1 MATPDLEEPVSKK
14 RRYTEKM
21 PPGGPGLRP
30 RLRPEMES
38 LVAIVGGLGAP
49 LPNAWPVKLKAD
61 KKAKQ
66 AKQDE
71 KGTNGEKSK
80 QSPKPKKAASGKPKP
95 TKDASG
101 KPEDN
106 NDASGKPEDDTP
118 KTPKPKNTAAG
129 TAGVQTPAEKA
140 SEGGKEKTKPLPPC
154 APKGKGTAGGRTYE
168 QDLAFNRCYRRCKE
182 RLLKRGVT
190 REAGVAKASAEA
202 KANWKSEWQKACNKA
217 ADGQNVD

>member
-14 RRYTEKM
+14 RRSTEKM

-38 LVAIVGGLGAP
+38 LEAIVRGLGAP
-49 LPNAWPVKLKAD
+49 LPNAWAVKLKAD

-71 KGTNGEKSK
+71 KGTNGETSK

-140 SEGGKEKTKPLPPC
+140 SEGGK
-154 APKGKGTAGGRTYE
+154 GTAGGRTYE